1 MNDSD
6 HGDDG
11 SLHEKTTPHNPV
23 TYDTDASLSPSSP
36 ESKNSNYVSENV
48 SPVSHSD
55 NVSLGKLSPTG
66 EECKV
71 INYGFPNTP
80 VIELGPD
87 IPQKKSS
94 IVLNGGNDT

>member
-6 HGDDG
+6 HGDG
-11 SLHEKTTPHNPV
+11 SFQEKTTPHRPL
-23 TYDTDASLSPSSP
+23 TYDTDNSLSPSTP

-55 NVSLGKLSPTG
+55 TVSTGKVSPSG

-71 INYGFPNTP
+71 MNYGFPNSP
-80 VIELGPD
+80 VIELGPETV
-87 IPQKKSS
+87 QKKPG